1 MSRTKIDYGIDL
13 GTTNS
18 AISRMEK
25 GEPLIKKTDTLKDT
39 IPSCVYINNKNSI
52 QVGDSAYNAMKRDKL
67 RAMRTWDKSDLNSFI
82 EFKRTMG
89 TDKNHYSP
97 NLNKNLTSEDLSS
110 EVLKK
115 LKSFITDES
124 VKSIVVT
131 VPAKFTSNQKDATL
145 RAATIAGFDHC
156 ELLQE
161 PIAASMAYGLDAN
174 SKDGFWLVFD
184 FGGGTF
190 DVALLKVEEGIMKVI
205 DTEGD
210 NHLGGKN
217 LDDAIVDEIIIP
229 YFEENYVIESI
240 LKDKD
245 KKSILQDAMK
255 SYAEETKIQMSF
267 NDTYNVLSDL
277 GEIPGEDDEGEEF
290 ELDITVSQEM
300 MKRTMGPI
308 FQKAIDISNN
318 LLDRNNLDGKSISSL
333 ILVGGPTFSPIL
345 RRMLEEQLTKPDLSV
360 DPMTVVAKGAA
371 LFASTIDVSD
381 EIREQQRDKEKIQ
394 FVFGYESTSVEE
406 EELVTV
412 RILKDMTTGELPI
425 IIFVD
430 IVRSDIAWS
439 SGKIEIDANGEVI
452 EVKLNSGKANA
463 FDVLAY
469 DDKGDLLEI
478 EPSSFTIIQGSKIG
492 SATLPYNFGVEVKS
506 RTSGKVE
513 FKSIKGLEKNQST
526 PAVGTLNN
534 LKTQKQLRPGNKD
547 DVLSIPI
554 YQGDYG
560 ADGTRAIYNEF
571 VYKLLITGDDLP
583 KLLPE
588 GSDVDLTFNVDT
600 SERMSLS
607 VYFPTLDYTE
617 EIEVPSNT
625 TQKEIDADWLT
636 SEINKSINTINL
648 IREEGVG
655 GDAETLDKLDNEI
668 HEIKDHLESNETDYD
683 RKKDVLNSLRLSLKS
698 LDQIQSDSEWPKMEE
713 ELKDVFY
720 RLEENEKNFGSDT
733 TKGLVKQF
741 KEQIPEVLKSKNTKI
756 AQELIDNMRQLD
768 FSLVDE
774 GLGAQMEVIYLNNF
788 NDDFETLDWSDRN
801 KARMTLDRGLQLAA
815 HDPIKE
821 QLRPIVLEL
830 FKLLPNV
837 DKAIV
842 SGDGTE
848 LVG

>member
-39 IPSCVYINNKNSI
+39 IPSCVYINKKKSI

-97 NLNKNLTSEDLSS
+97 NLDKNLTSEDLSS

-371 LFASTIDVSD
+371 LFASTINVSD